1 MSPALADSFF
11 TNRAT
16 TDCKIVQE
24 NLEQFSYVD
33 IPSLTIIAFFLT
45 GFIGMCG
52 ILCLEY
58 TAQLKRVE
66 E

>member
-16 TDCKIVQE
+16 TERKIVQE

-33 IPSLTIIAFFLT
+33 IPSLTIIAFFLQV
-45 GFIGMCG
+45 
-52 ILCLEY
+52 L
-58 TAQLKRVE
+58 
-66 E
+66 